1 MEKSVEN
8 KFSLILKFI
17 ETKSQEQLQNQSQI
31 QAQNQAQFQTQIQ
44 SSNGTKSYAQAA
56 ADNSQIEEN
65 NSQTVLQKKQQK

>member
-17 ETKSQEQLQNQSQI
+17 ETKSQEQLQNQTQI
-31 QAQNQAQFQTQIQ
+31 QAQIQSQIQ
-44 SSNGTKSYAQAA
+44 SSNGTKSYAQIV

-65 NSQTVLQKKQQK
+65 NSQIVLQKKQQKQ